1 MTSTVRRIFFSGIPQ
16 ERGEN
21 QAPAIGHSEW
31 KPHPIQ
37 GWAPDFI
44 PHVLQ
49 EAIDNKYYDELIP
62 VPGPAGIEWSGK
74 LARHE
79 GILTGISGTGKTSW
93 SAPAPNGDV
102 RL

>member
-1 MTSTVRRIFFSGIPQ
+1 MLLSKGPFFFPLSTQMVGSGIPQ
-16 ERGEN
+16 ERNEH

-44 PHVLQ
+44 PYVLQ

-62 VPGPAGIEWSGK
+62 VSGPY
-74 LARHE
+74 AR
-79 GILTGISGTGKTSW
+79 
-93 SAPAPNGDV
+93 
-102 RL
+102 